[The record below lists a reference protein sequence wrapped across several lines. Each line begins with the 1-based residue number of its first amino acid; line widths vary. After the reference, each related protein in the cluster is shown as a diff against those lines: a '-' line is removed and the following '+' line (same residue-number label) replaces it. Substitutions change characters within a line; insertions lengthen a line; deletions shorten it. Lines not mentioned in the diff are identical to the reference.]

1 MDMISVSP
9 EPERFMNKPEQSWLT
24 VY

>member
-1 MDMISVSP
+1 MDMISVSL